1 MFGLIASSLLGEK
14 HGAAHYKYL
23 EQDKTNALK
32 ISKGWFDAMMML
44 SPHSVTDVQW
54 WYNKIS
60 CSKNNITKSELVI
73 EISSDTRSFGWGA
86 VVNLWVGAL
95 NPDEMEYHI
104 NAKELLAAKFSLK
117 TFVKVSHAHV
127 KSLSDNTTT
136 VHGIN
141 NMHSNKSNLC
151 HSLISEI

>member
-1 MFGLIASSLLGEK
+1 MNLL
-14 HGAAHYKYL
+14 
-23 EQDKTNALK
+23 LK
-32 ISKGWFDAMMML
+32 FDT
-44 SPHSVTDVQW
+44 S
-54 WYNKIS
+54 
-60 CSKNNITKSELVI
+60 
-73 EISSDTRSFGWGA
+73 SFGWGA
-86 VVNLWVGAL
+86 VVSLWVGAL

-117 TFVKVSHAHV
+117 TFVKVSHVHV

-141 NMHSNKSNLC
+141 NMHSNKSKLC